1 VTGLGPVEGPAP
13 PAQEDEGCITLRLLV
28 LRVEGGQQQQGQ
40 GGERHYAK
48 YYRTVLPVAGKRRL
62 RLEVWDRPYAGPP
75 AQEQQQQQQQ
85 QQQEEGE
92 EEERRM
98 KMDGVVLVYSQGDR

>member
-1 VTGLGPVEGPAP
+1 MGLGPVEGPAPP

-28 LRVEGGQQQQGQ
+28 LRVEGGQQQQEQQGQ

-48 YYRTVLPVAGKRRL
+48 YYRTALPVAGKRRL

-75 AQEQQQQQQQ
+75 PQEQRQQQG
-85 QQQEEGE
+85 EGE
-92 EEERRM
+92 GEERRM
-98 KMDGVVLVYSQGDR
+98 KVDGVVLVYSRGDR